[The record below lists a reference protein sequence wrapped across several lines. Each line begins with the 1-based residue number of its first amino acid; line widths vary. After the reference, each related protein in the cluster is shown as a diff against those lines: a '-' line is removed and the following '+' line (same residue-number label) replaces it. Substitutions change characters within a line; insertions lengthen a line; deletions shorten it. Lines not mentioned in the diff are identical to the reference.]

1 MDIRKWNLITAMQKS
16 WVGFK
21 QFFRKVHC
29 GLRETTYLTVQDTGM
44 HHANMVRNIVAGLQE
59 VHQQKTSPS
68 EVTAVFKSIQEP
80 QVRPV
85 ANSIQDNQQKI
96 STISIRCKP

>member
-1 MDIRKWNLITAMQKS
+1 
-16 WVGFK
+16 
-21 QFFRKVHC
+21 
-29 GLRETTYLTVQDTGM
+29 
-44 HHANMVRNIVAGLQE
+44 MVLYVVAGLQE

-85 ANSIQDNQQKI
+85 ANSIQYNQQKI
-96 STISIRCKP
+96 ATHIHHM